1 MEKKWKPSHLSI
13 MILSV
18 VILSLILNGR
28 LCTAQTASAGK
39 AKPEMTKLNI
49 GLPVPA
55 FSLLPTWV
63 ADQKGFFKEEGIP
76 EVKIMAFRGDADVV
90 QALAAG
96 SVDINA
102 ASLTGLIT
110 TISSGQKFKAFWA
123 GYNMPIFEWYA
134 QPKYKSLAETKGGRY
149 GISKYG
155 AMTDFLTR
163 YALRKAGIDPE
174 KDAKILQIGPDAQN
188 LAALLSNQLDAT
200 ILSIPFS
207 YMAAEKNF
215 VKVMDQKQDVAPD
228 YPTHVCY
235 STEEFIAKN
244 PNTIKAALRALGKA
258 IEWIK
263 ANPNEAAQ
271 LASNQLKFNLE
282 YCRKGIEA
290 FRDGWF
296 SDGRLPKEGMK
307 VFWAIAVEAGD
318 VKEPWPDSK
327 WLDPT
332 FLKTQDQWRK

>member
-1 MEKKWKPSHLSI
+1 MEKKLVGRNLSI

-18 VILSLILNGR
+18 MIISLILNGN
-28 LCTAQTASAGK
+28 LCTAQTASGGK
-39 AKPEMTKLNI
+39 TKPEMTKLNI

-55 FSLLPTWV
+55 FSLLPSWV
-63 ADQKGFFKEEGIP
+63 ADQKGFFKEEGIT
-76 EVKIMAFRGDADVV
+76 EVNILAFRGDADVV

-102 ASLTGLIT
+102 ASLTGLVT
-110 TISSGQKFKAFWA
+110 TISSGQKFRAFWA

-134 QPKYKSLAETKGGRY
+134 QPKYKSIAETKGGRY

-163 YALRKAGIDPE
+163 YALRKAGLDPE
-174 KDAKILQIGPDAQN
+174 KDVKILQIGPDAQN
-188 LAALLSNQLDAT
+188 LAALLSGQLDAT

-207 YMAAEKNF
+207 YMAAEKGLVRLMN
-215 VKVMDQKQDVAPD
+215 QKEQVSPD
-228 YPTHVCY
+228 YPTHVVY
-235 STEEFIAKN
+235 AKEEFIAKN
-244 PNTIKAALRALGKA
+244 PNTIKASLRAFGKA

-263 ANPNEAAQ
+263 ANPDEAAQ
-271 LASNQLKFNLE
+271 LASKQLKYNLD
-282 YCRKGIEA
+282 YCRKGIDA
-290 FRDGWF
+290 FRSGWF
-296 SDGRLPKEGMK
+296 SDGRLPQEGMK

-318 VKEPWPDSK
+318 VKEPWPNNK
-327 WLDPT
+327 WLDDT

>member
-1 MEKKWKPSHLSI
+1 MEKKLAASNLSI
-13 MILSV
+13 IILSV
-18 VILSLILNGR
+18 MIISLILNGS

-55 FSLLPTWV
+55 FSLLPSWV
-63 ADQKGFFKEEGIP
+63 ADQKGFFKEEGIT
-76 EVKIMAFRGDADVV
+76 EVNILAFRGDADVV

-102 ASLTGLIT
+102 ASLTGLVT
-110 TISSGQKFKAFWA
+110 TISSGQKFRAFWA

-134 QPKYKSLAETKGGRY
+134 QPKYKSIAETKGGRY

-163 YALRKAGIDPE
+163 YALRKAGLDPE
-174 KDAKILQIGPDAQN
+174 KDVKILQIGPDAQN
-188 LAALLSNQLDAT
+188 LAALLSGQLDAT

-207 YMAAEKNF
+207 YMAAEKGLVRLMN
-215 VKVMDQKQDVAPD
+215 QKEQVSPD
-228 YPTHVCY
+228 YPTHVVY
-235 STEEFIAKN
+235 AKEEFIAKN
-244 PNTIKAALRALGKA
+244 PNTIKASLRAFGKA

-271 LASNQLKFNLE
+271 LASKQLKYNLE
-282 YCRKGIEA
+282 YCRKGIDA

-296 SDGRLPKEGMK
+296 SDGRLPQEGMK

-318 VKEPWPDSK
+318 VKESWPNNK
-327 WLDPT
+327 WLDDT
-332 FLKTQDQWRK
+332 FLKTQNQWRK